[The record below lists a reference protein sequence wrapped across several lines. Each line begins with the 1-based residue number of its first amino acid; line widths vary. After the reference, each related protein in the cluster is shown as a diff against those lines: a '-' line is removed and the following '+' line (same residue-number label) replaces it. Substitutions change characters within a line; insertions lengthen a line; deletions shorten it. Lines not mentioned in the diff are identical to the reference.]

1 LSQPESV
8 EVVQGGPLQVAVRV
22 AYRYRDSYLEQT
34 ISLSAGS
41 PLLDMRL
48 HAHWYECDRCLKVAF
63 PIALAESTARFES
76 PLGSIVRPADGS
88 EVPALRWVDV
98 SNEEYGV
105 SLLNDCRYAFDVN
118 NSTMR
123 MTLLRGFPD
132 MSPEADAG
140 EHELHYALYP
150 HAGLWRDAGTV
161 RQGWAFNMPL
171 IARQALRRAGVIA
184 PWVGPGINHAM
195 PPAFGFL
202 TVEQENVALT
212 AFKLEDEVWGPGSPV
227 IVRLYETVGKE
238 TESKITFAA
247 PLMMIE
253 ETNHLEARIESNAFD
268 WDGEAEITVRFRP
281 HEIKTFRLRLAIPAF
296 AIYEGA
302 DHRDDIAPG
311 AVPGFGDG

>member
-1 LSQPESV
+1 
-8 EVVQGGPLQVAVRV
+8 
-22 AYRYRDSYLEQT
+22 
-34 ISLSAGS
+34 
-41 PLLDMRL
+41 
-48 HAHWYECDRCLKVAF
+48 
-63 PIALAESTARFES
+63 
-76 PLGSIVRPADGS
+76 
-88 EVPALRWVDV
+88 VDV

-105 SLLNDCRYAFDVN
+105 SLLNDCRYAFDVRGPRDAGGPGG
-118 NSTMR
+118 TMIR

-150 HAGLWRDAGTV
+150 HAGPWHDADTV

-171 IARQALRRAGVIA
+171 IARQALRRAGAIA

-202 TVEQENVALT
+202 TIEQENVVLT

-227 IVRLYETVGKE
+227 IARFYETSGKE
-238 TESKITFAA
+238 TEALITFAA

-253 ETNHLEARIESNAFD
+253 ETTHLEVRLEDQDLD
-268 WDGEAEITVRFRP
+268 WDGEAQVTVRFRP

-302 DHRDDIAPG
+302 EHQGDRDPG
-311 AVPGFGDG
+311 TVPGFGDG

>member
-1 LSQPESV
+1 
-8 EVVQGGPLQVAVRV
+8 
-22 AYRYRDSYLEQT
+22 
-34 ISLSAGS
+34 
-41 PLLDMRL
+41 
-48 HAHWYECDRCLKVAF
+48 
-63 PIALAESTARFES
+63 
-76 PLGSIVRPADGS
+76 
-88 EVPALRWVDV
+88 VPALRWVDV
-98 SNEEYGV
+98 SDKEYGV
-105 SLLNDCRYAFDVN
+105 SLLNDCRYAFDISGSV
-118 NSTMR
+118 MR
-123 MTLLRGFPD
+123 MTLVRGFPD

-150 HAGLWRDAGTV
+150 HQGDWREADTV

-202 TVEQENVALT
+202 TVEPENVVLS

-227 IVRLYETVGKE
+227 IVRLYETAGKA
-238 TESKITFAA
+238 TECKITFAA

-253 ETNHLEARIESNAFD
+253 ETNHLEARLAERNLD
-268 WDGEAEITVRFRP
+268 WDGEAGVTVRFCP

-302 DHRDDIAPG
+302 EHRDDVAPG
-311 AVPGFGDG
+311 TVPGFGDG